1 MLKKSNRISLE
12 EATRLAIL
20 GKLPLK
26 ESTTVSTSGDGLT
39 TVETDDAN
47 IVIEPKDNAAV
58 DVGCQVDTTPVPV
71 EEPIDETPVDEPV
84 EDIPEDD
91 EPIMMEGKQVRKTEV
106 KSKKAEHKISVF
118 ETRVRKKK
126 VETIEAVES
135 TYIDDYNDLKNFCWG
150 SNYEAMFN
158 EIERLGKEDELMDYL
173 ESMIEG
179 PIGSTELNDMVM
191 MDDYICETLG
201 LFEYADNDED
211 LDESKKVEGKKVTEG
226 EAQLFK
232 NKINK
237 TDIKKVENKSKKEEG
252 EAPLFKKVISKHDIK
267 KIESKKVTEGEA
279 PLFKT
284 KINKTDI
291 KKVEGKDCKD
301 CGKEQKIVEDKL
313 EEKEPKKNVINKV
326 DLKKEEAIK
335 KATAKVIEKKAQAK
349 KADFNEKLKTKV
361 AEGLTKFVKESYT
374 NGKEV
379 KVEKVIRLTENKVY
393 VKGNLVMENSTKDFS
408 CKLVPMKENKSFIKY
423 TIEENK
429 LLKITEGKTTKGKS
443 FNLIIRK

>member
-1 MLKKSNRISLE
+1 MLKKSNKITLE

-58 DVGCQVDTTPVPV
+58 DVGCPVDTTPVPV
-71 EEPIDETPVDEPV
+71 EEPIDETPIDEPV
-84 EDIPEDD
+84 EDLPDD
-91 EPIMMEGKQVRKTEV
+91 EPIMMEGKQVKKTEV
-106 KSKKAEHKISVF
+106 KSN
-118 ETRVRKKK
+118 K
-126 VETIEAVES
+126 VE
-135 TYIDDYNDLKNFCWG
+135 
-150 SNYEAMFN
+150 
-158 EIERLGKEDELMDYL
+158 
-173 ESMIEG
+173 
-179 PIGSTELNDMVM
+179 
-191 MDDYICETLG
+191 
-201 LFEYADNDED
+201 
-211 LDESKKVEGKKVTEG
+211 SKT
-226 EAQLFK
+226 
-232 NKINK
+232 
-237 TDIKKVENKSKKEEG
+237 KKEEG

-313 EEKEPKKNVINKV
+313 EEKEPKKHVINRV

-349 KADFNEKLKTKV
+349 KTDFNEKLKTKV
-361 AEGLTKFVKESYT
+361 AEGLTKFVKEAYT

-393 VKGNLVMENSTKDFS
+393 VKGSLIMENSTKDFS
-408 CKLVPMKENKSFIKY
+408 CKLVPIKENKSFRKY

-429 LLKITEGKTTKGKS
+429 LLKITEGKTAKGKS
-443 FNLIIRK
+443 FNLIVRK

>member
-1 MLKKSNRISLE
+1 MLKKSNKITLE

-58 DVGCQVDTTPVPV
+58 DVGCPVDTTPVPV
-71 EEPIDETPVDEPV
+71 EEPIDETPIDEPV
-84 EDIPEDD
+84 EDLPDD
-91 EPIMMEGKQVRKTEV
+91 EPIMMEGKQVKKTEV
-106 KSKKAEHKISVF
+106 KSN
-118 ETRVRKKK
+118 K
-126 VETIEAVES
+126 VESKT
-135 TYIDDYNDLKNFCWG
+135 K
-150 SNYEAMFN
+150 
-158 EIERLGKEDELMDYL
+158 KE
-173 ESMIEG
+173 
-179 PIGSTELNDMVM
+179 
-191 MDDYICETLG
+191 
-201 LFEYADNDED
+201 
-211 LDESKKVEGKKVTEG
+211 EG
-226 EAQLFK
+226 EAQLYK

-237 TDIKKVENKSKKEEG
+237 TDIKKVESKTKKEEG

-313 EEKEPKKNVINKV
+313 EEKEPKKHVINRV

-349 KADFNEKLKTKV
+349 KTDFNEKLKTKV
-361 AEGLTKFVKESYT
+361 AEGLTKFVKEAYT

-393 VKGNLVMENSTKDFS
+393 VKGSLIMENSTKDFS
-408 CKLVPMKENKSFIKY
+408 CKLVPIKENKSFRKY

-429 LLKITEGKTTKGKS
+429 LLKITEGKTAKGKS
-443 FNLIIRK
+443 FNLIVRK

>member
-1 MLKKSNRISLE
+1 MLKKSNKITLE

-58 DVGCQVDTTPVPV
+58 DVGCPVDTTPVPV
-71 EEPIDETPVDEPV
+71 EEPIGETPIDEPV
-84 EDIPEDD
+84 EDLPDD
-91 EPIMMEGKQVRKTEV
+91 EPIMMEGKQVKKTEV
-106 KSKKAEHKISVF
+106 KSNKIEHKITVF

-135 TYIDDYNDLKNFCWG
+135 TYIDDYYDLKNFCWG
-150 SNYEAMFN
+150 SNYDAMFG
-158 EIERLGKEDELMDYL
+158 EIERLGKEDELMEYL
-173 ESMIEG
+173 ESMIDG
-179 PIGSTELNDMVM
+179 PIGSTELNDMIM
-191 MDDYICETLG
+191 MDDYICEELG
-201 LFEYADNDED
+201 LFDYADNED
-211 LDESKKVEGKKVTEG
+211 LDESKKVESKTKKEEG
-226 EAQLFK
+226 EAQLYK

-237 TDIKKVENKSKKEEG
+237 TDIKKVESKTKKEEG

-313 EEKEPKKNVINKV
+313 EEKEPKKHVINRV

-349 KADFNEKLKTKV
+349 KTDFNEKLKTKV
-361 AEGLTKFVKESYT
+361 AEGLTKFVKEAYT

-393 VKGNLVMENSTKDFS
+393 VKGSLIMENSTKDFS
-408 CKLVPMKENKSFIKY
+408 CKLVPIKENKSFRKY

-429 LLKITEGKTTKGKS
+429 LLKITEGKTAKGKS
-443 FNLIIRK
+443 FNLIVRK

>member
-1 MLKKSNRISLE
+1 MI
-12 EATRLAIL
+12 
-20 GKLPLK
+20 
-26 ESTTVSTSGDGLT
+26 GLL
-39 TVETDDAN
+39 
-47 IVIEPKDNAAV
+47 
-58 DVGCQVDTTPVPV
+58 
-71 EEPIDETPVDEPV
+71 
-84 EDIPEDD
+84 
-91 EPIMMEGKQVRKTEV
+91 
-106 KSKKAEHKISVF
+106 
-118 ETRVRKKK
+118 RKK
-126 VETIEAVES
+126 III
-135 TYIDDYNDLKNFCWG
+135 Y
-150 SNYEAMFN
+150 
-158 EIERLGKEDELMDYL
+158 
-173 ESMIEG
+173 
-179 PIGSTELNDMVM
+179 PI
-191 MDDYICETLG
+191 
-201 LFEYADNDED
+201 
-211 LDESKKVEGKKVTEG
+211 
-226 EAQLFK
+226 
-232 NKINK
+232 
-237 TDIKKVENKSKKEEG
+237 
-252 EAPLFKKVISKHDIK
+252 FKK
-267 KIESKKVTEGEA
+267 
-279 PLFKT
+279 